1 MASKALREIKS
12 VLSKLEKQSIL
23 EKTRQADITPEK
35 RMLAITPQTARFY
48 HKLLISIKAQNILE
62 LGTSSGYSA
71 LWFADAIL
79 SNGNIPKIT
88 TIEASPIKIQMA
100 RVNFEQAG
108 VSDFIKIIPGQILDV
123 LYAMPKKPRYDFILI
138 DADKENA
145 VRYFDLVLPML
156 KIGGIIGT
164 DNVLLPEKYTK
175 FMQRYSRHISKNKHI
190 VTGTIP
196 LGYGQEITMR
206 IS

>member
-1 MASKALREIKS
+1 MREIKS
-12 VLSKLEKQSIL
+12 IISKLERQSIL
-23 EKTRQADITPEK
+23 EKTRRVDTAPERRMLTITPK
-35 RMLAITPQTARFY
+35 TARFY

-71 LWFADAIL
+71 LWFADAVL
-79 SNGNIPKIT
+79 SNAKIPKIT
-88 TIEASPIKIQMA
+88 TIETNPVKIQMA
-100 RVNFEQAG
+100 QSIFEQAG

-123 LYAMPKKPRYDFILI
+123 LKRMPKKPRYDFILI
-138 DADKENA
+138 DADKENII
-145 VRYFDLVLPML
+145 RYFDLVLPML

-164 DNVLLPEKYTK
+164 DNMLIPEKYKK
-175 FMQRYSRHISKNKHI
+175 FMQKYSRHISKNKQV
-190 VTGTIP
+190 VTGTML